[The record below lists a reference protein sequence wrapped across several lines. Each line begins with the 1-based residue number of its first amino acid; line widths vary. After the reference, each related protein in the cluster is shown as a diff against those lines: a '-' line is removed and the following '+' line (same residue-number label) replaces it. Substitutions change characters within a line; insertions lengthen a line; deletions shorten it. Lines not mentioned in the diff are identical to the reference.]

1 MMINRVFF
9 YIILIYFFLI
19 TSSLFSKEK
28 VYIVTTIDKS
38 IITNIDVKKETD
50 YLKILNPNLSEIDNN
65 RISEIAKKSL
75 IKEFIKKKEVEKYL
89 VSDQES
95 SLEES
100 LLKNLYTKL
109 NLSKTDFEN
118 LLTQRKNYTMDEI
131 KEKLKIEILWNDLIY
146 FKFKNQV
153 KIDEKKFLDKL
164 NNVNLKDK
172 KEYLLSE
179 IIFEKK
185 TDQELNKLIENIKSS
200 ISEIGFS
207 NTANIYSISETSK
220 FGGKIGWIDET
231 SLSDKI
237 NDELRI
243 KKVKEFTNVIQIGN
257 NFLILMIDDI
267 KFTKIS
273 IDKEKE
279 LKKLIEYEKNRQLNN
294 FSKIYFNKAKMNY
307 IIDEV

>member
-1 MMINRVFF
+1 MINRVF

-118 LLTQRKNYTMDEI
+118 LLTQRKNYAMDEI

-153 KIDEKKFLDKL
+153 KINEKKLLDKL
-164 NNVNLKDK
+164 NNVSLKDK

-185 TDQELNKLIENIKSS
+185 TDQELNKLVENIKSS

-220 FGGKIGWIDET
+220 FGGKIGWIDKN

-237 NDELRI
+237 NDELRA
-243 KKVKEFTNVIQIGN
+243 KKEKEFTNVIQIGN

-267 KFTKIS
+267 RFTKIS

-307 IIDEV
+307 IINEI

>member
-1 MMINRVFF
+1 MINRVFF

-75 IKEFIKKKEVEKYL
+75 IKEFIKKKEIDKYL
-89 VSDQES
+89 VNDQES

-185 TDQELNKLIENIKSS
+185 TDQELNKLVENIKSS

-220 FGGKIGWIDET
+220 FGGKIGWIDEN

-237 NDELRI
+237 NDELRS
-243 KKVKEFTNVIQIGN
+243 KKEKEFTNVIQIGN

-267 KFTKIS
+267 RFTKIS

-294 FSKIYFNKAKMNY
+294 FSKIYFNKAKINY
-307 IIDEV
+307 IIDEI

>member
-1 MMINRVFF
+1 MMINRVF

-38 IITNIDVKKETD
+38 IITNIDIKKETD

-75 IKEFIKKKEVEKYL
+75 IKEFIKKKEIDKHL
-89 VSDQES
+89 VNDQES

-153 KIDEKKFLDKL
+153 KIDEKKLLDKF
-164 NNVNLKDK
+164 NNVSLKDK
-172 KEYLLSE
+172 KEYLISE

-185 TDQELNKLIENIKSS
+185 TDQELNKLVENIKSS

-220 FGGKIGWIDET
+220 FGGKIGWIDENG
-231 SLSDKI
+231 LSDKV
-237 NDELRI
+237 NDELRT
-243 KKVKEFTNVIQIGN
+243 KKEKEFTNVIQIGN

-267 KFTKIS
+267 RFTKIS

-294 FSKIYFNKAKMNY
+294 FSKIYFNKAKINY
-307 IIDEV
+307 IIDEI